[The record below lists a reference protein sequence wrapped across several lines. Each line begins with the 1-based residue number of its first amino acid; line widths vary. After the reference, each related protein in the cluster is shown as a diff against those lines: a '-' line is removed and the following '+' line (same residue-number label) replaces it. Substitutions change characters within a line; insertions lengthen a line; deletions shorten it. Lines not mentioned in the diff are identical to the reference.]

1 MPAIKLIS
9 IFLYIALIIGIFIYL
24 KLREIN
30 QNLTDSQNARNEQ
43 FAKLQAEALKIR
55 LELYEMNIQV
65 KHSTDGVWLINKELP
80 NIEKRITKHINN
92 DLTK

>member
-9 IFLYIALIIGIFIYL
+9 IFLFIALIIGIFIYL

-80 NIEKRITKHINN
+80 NIEKRITNHINN

>member
-9 IFLYIALIIGIFIYL
+9 IFLFIALIIGIFIYL

-30 QNLTDSQNARNEQ
+30 QNLIDSQNARNEQ